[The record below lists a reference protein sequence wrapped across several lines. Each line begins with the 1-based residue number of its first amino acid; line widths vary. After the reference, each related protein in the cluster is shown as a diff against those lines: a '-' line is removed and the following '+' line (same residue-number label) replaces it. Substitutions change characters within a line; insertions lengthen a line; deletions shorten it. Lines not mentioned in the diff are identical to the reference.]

1 MKKILTIALM
11 LVAVAAAWAQH
22 GPVGFANYNDGI
34 NGITGGMGGD
44 VVRVTNRSDLAKY
57 AKDSKPYIIIVDGKF
72 EGAGLNRQK
81 DLIEVGSNKTIVGVK
96 GAELAGIG
104 LDINGKQNI
113 IIRNLIIHHGS
124 PDGIAA
130 RNSHHIWVDHCDVY
144 SQDEEKEDW
153 DGLVDLTVGSSYL
166 TVSYCYFHDHH
177 KACLLNS
184 GTMHAEDNDK
194 NRCTYHH
201 NTFMRIDQRCPRIG
215 YGMAHVFNNYYQ
227 NIGSYAIGVHTQ
239 AQVLSEN
246 NYFGQSVKHPIEQM
260 YASSKDDASCGFWD
274 DKGSY
279 FTKAMSTDFSHKP
292 TGTTLN
298 PEWWYS
304 YDFAREEAA
313 AIAGITAKTG
323 QVEGLE
329 NEPILW
335 PGNGAVD
342 IQTNIKPKYSS
353 IEGMTGAD
361 VVMGTAKDNMQP
373 VDLANI
379 VLSPAT
385 TYYWQVTAK
394 TASGSHASP
403 VYQFTTAGEK
413 ASKPMP
419 ADGEQNAKLR
429 VMSSAEAKTAPMPL
443 TWRPAAD
450 AKSYDVY
457 IATSEAELDNGYVQ
471 TVNTN
476 ICNPGTLNY
485 GQTYYW
491 RVDTEKHNGELL
503 KGDVWT
509 FSAPACPITTGRTE
523 MEHLARSAFAYLE
536 YSDGSWYKASNDSA
550 TVGEAGP
557 GAMTGVWQG
566 DDGVYLLSVDFFDEK
581 AGQAWMGLSVNDVLV
596 DSWKGVKQYL
606 MTTHKLPKAVTLKHG
621 DQIRIDFYTQ
631 SKMRCRID
639 CMDIN
644 ADPTGIGEI
653 ITEETINQN
662 TAIYDMMGRRV
673 NAGQLK
679 PGVYII
685 NNKKIVIR

>member
-130 RNSHHIWVDHCDVY
+130 RNSHHIWVDHCEVY

-246 NYFGQSVKHPIEQM
+246 NYFGQSVKHPVEQM

-279 FTKAMSTDFSHKP
+279 FKKAMSTDFKHKP

-304 YDFAREEAA
+304 YDFA
-313 AIAGITAKTG
+313 
-323 QVEGLE
+323 
-329 NEPILW
+329 
-335 PGNGAVD
+335 
-342 IQTNIKPKYSS
+342 
-353 IEGMTGAD
+353 
-361 VVMGTAKDNMQP
+361 
-373 VDLANI
+373 
-379 VLSPAT
+379 
-385 TYYWQVTAK
+385 
-394 TASGSHASP
+394 
-403 VYQFTTAGEK
+403 
-413 ASKPMP
+413 
-419 ADGEQNAKLR
+419 
-429 VMSSAEAKTAPMPL
+429 
-443 TWRPAAD
+443 
-450 AKSYDVY
+450 
-457 IATSEAELDNGYVQ
+457 
-471 TVNTN
+471 
-476 ICNPGTLNY
+476 
-485 GQTYYW
+485 
-491 RVDTEKHNGELL
+491 
-503 KGDVWT
+503 
-509 FSAPACPITTGRTE
+509 
-523 MEHLARSAFAYLE
+523 
-536 YSDGSWYKASNDSA
+536 
-550 TVGEAGP
+550 
-557 GAMTGVWQG
+557 
-566 DDGVYLLSVDFFDEK
+566 
-581 AGQAWMGLSVNDVLV
+581 
-596 DSWKGVKQYL
+596 
-606 MTTHKLPKAVTLKHG
+606 
-621 DQIRIDFYTQ
+621 
-631 SKMRCRID
+631 
-639 CMDIN
+639 
-644 ADPTGIGEI
+644 
-653 ITEETINQN
+653 
-662 TAIYDMMGRRV
+662 
-673 NAGQLK
+673 
-679 PGVYII
+679 
-685 NNKKIVIR
+685 